1 MPVYTK
7 LYGLFFLIICVA
19 FYCLAYMIRN
29 SDKRSIVSRALLMG
43 ADLFFYAYAG
53 LSFIPALLYVVIV
66 TYVGGLLLEKRKK
79 LLPLFCVLLFAPL
92 IVYKVVQWNKG
103 DYIIPLGISFFTL
116 QAYSYLNSVYN
127 EEIGPEKSFVTVTLF
142 VSFFPAVSSGPILR
156 ASKMIPQF
164 KKPKAFNYNLFTDGM
179 KLYAFGLFKKMVLAD
194 NMAIYIQSVNDQ
206 FVNGN
211 IYGLA
216 VFASAIFYS
225 LQLYLDFSG
234 YSDIVI
240 GCSKML
246 GFEIDRN
253 FDHPYLARTITEFW
267 RRWHISLSSW
277 LRDYIYFPLGG
288 SRKGPFRTYINIVII
303 FIISGLWHG
312 NGFNFLVWGLLHG
325 LFQCAERMLKS
336 FSRGKYKGSRILTF
350 IMVTFAWMF
359 FSEKSVSTTI
369 DKIRA
374 FVIIPSEIAEVL
386 NGKLM
391 ISDVLLIP
399 QDLNMVVL
407 VIGIV
412 VFVLLSI
419 ITYNRDGLGLIRRIP
434 SVPRWGLY
442 YLLILGVLFFAAS
455 TQVSF
460 IYNKE

>member
-1 MPVYTK
+1 
-7 LYGLFFLIICVA
+7 
-19 FYCLAYMIRN
+19 
-29 SDKRSIVSRALLMG
+29 
-43 ADLFFYAYAG
+43 
-53 LSFIPALLYVVIV
+53 
-66 TYVGGLLLEKRKK
+66 
-79 LLPLFCVLLFAPL
+79 
-92 IVYKVVQWNKG
+92 
-103 DYIIPLGISFFTL
+103 
-116 QAYSYLNSVYN
+116 
-127 EEIGPEKSFVTVTLF
+127 
-142 VSFFPAVSSGPILR
+142 
-156 ASKMIPQF
+156 
-164 KKPKAFNYNLFTDGM
+164 
-179 KLYAFGLFKKMVLAD
+179 
-194 NMAIYIQSVNDQ
+194 
-206 FVNGN
+206 
-211 IYGLA
+211 
-216 VFASAIFYS
+216 
-225 LQLYLDFSG
+225 
-234 YSDIVI
+234 
-240 GCSKML
+240 
-246 GFEIDRN
+246 
-253 FDHPYLARTITEFW
+253 
-267 RRWHISLSSW
+267 
-277 LRDYIYFPLGG
+277 
-288 SRKGPFRTYINIVII
+288 
-303 FIISGLWHG
+303 
-312 NGFNFLVWGLLHG
+312 
-325 LFQCAERMLKS
+325 MLKS

-460 IYNKE
+460 IYNKF